1 MFSRSRDDVD
11 LPQISPPS
19 PTIVP
24 AREVDRPARE
34 VDRETLGYSLPQVQ
48 SAPRP
53 AREIGSKI
61 TLLSLLGRGSY
72 GSVYACQD
80 EFGARLAIKC
90 IETDGASSGI
100 PCLMETSIMSI
111 IHHPY
116 LQKAISVHASPKMLY
131 IISELATSDLSRY
144 LRLKENLP
152 SPTLL
157 RKWAF
162 CLLQAVACLHRKDI
176 IHGDIKASNILL
188 FDNEVIRLTDFT
200 LSVYKLSGGHNHTVC
215 TSTHRPLEVWLNRE
229 WDTPVD
235 IWSLGCS
242 LYEIAYGRPLFTH
255 NTLKEGSM
263 LREQMVNCLLDW
275 AERGP
280 GGRQSTTVSRSDH
293 EYTPFHLSDR
303 FYNSEYVDF
312 NALILSMLKL
322 DPSERPT
329 ASDLLAHGYFK
340 PLYEGGI
347 VPFMIIST
355 PVSPLS
361 DRDVAKLTRALSR
374 LGTQSTVDGRQ
385 SKSLLS
391 LSIELY
397 SRCLGIRMDNHY
409 LKLMACYWI
418 AFKLIY
424 RVSPNNLDLPLTDI
438 LAMERTICSHLSFR
452 LHMPAKTEVLVYR
465 T

>member
-1 MFSRSRDDVD
+1 MLSSPRMNLNFEDID
-11 LPQISPPS
+11 LPSG
-19 PTIVP
+19 TP
-24 AREVDRPARE
+24 AYLHE
-34 VDRETLGYSLPQVQ
+34 S
-48 SAPRP
+48 
-53 AREIGSKI
+53 IGTKI
-61 TLLSLLGRGSY
+61 TLFSLLGRGSY

-131 IISELATSDLSRY
+131 IISELATSDLNRHLRSRG
-144 LRLKENLP
+144 NLP

-157 RKWAF
+157 RKWTF
-162 CLLQAVACLHRKDI
+162 YLLQAVACLHRKDI

-188 FDNEVIRLTDFT
+188 FDNEIIRLTDFT
-200 LSVYKLSGGHNHTVC
+200 LSVYRGGLEGSRIVYTHTIC

-235 IWSLGCS
+235 IWSLGCT
-242 LYEIAYGRPLFTH
+242 LYEIAYGRSLFPFQGRP
-255 NTLKEGSM
+255 NENLKEGSL
-263 LREQMVNCLLDW
+263 LRERMVNCLLDW

-280 GGRQSTTVSRSDH
+280 GGRQESTVSRSDH
-293 EYTPFHLSDR
+293 EYTPFYLDDR
-303 FYNSEYVDF
+303 FQNPEYADF
-312 NALILSMLKL
+312 NILILSMLKL
-322 DPSERPT
+322 DPSARPS
-329 ASDLLAHGYFK
+329 ASDLLSHSYFRTNLS
-340 PLYEGGI
+340 PLI

-355 PVSPLS
+355 PVSHLS
-361 DRDVAKLTRALSR
+361 ERDISKLTRALSR
-374 LGTQSTVDGRQ
+374 CGST
-385 SKSLLS
+385 SKSLIA

-397 SRCLGIRMDNHY
+397 SRCLGIRSDNHY

-418 AFKLIY
+418 AFKLIH
-424 RVSPNNLDLPLTDI
+424 RVAPQCQLDLPLTDI

-452 LHMPAKTEVLVYR
+452 LHMPSKTEVLVNTIPNISR
-465 T
+465 DGLNIKS